1 MMNDSYDTVK
11 IIMEDVERLKVIY
24 EDKIDKY
31 NMIVKKIDKFNTNIM
46 ELKIKFERMKVIK
59 QIRYFRNF
67 FISINTG
74 ILLLLL
80 FISQVLYDMN
90 FLDSVAISSL
100 IIFSIA
106 DNTILLSNYNTIK
119 RLGIDYELEQEK
131 QLIRQLTNYV
141 SELLVLENDI
151 KTEINNVW
159 NLYNDSLS
167 KLYTINNEMVYTL
180 NNSKKENLAK
190 KRELNLNN

>member
-119 RLGIDYELEQEK
+119 RLGIDYELEQGK